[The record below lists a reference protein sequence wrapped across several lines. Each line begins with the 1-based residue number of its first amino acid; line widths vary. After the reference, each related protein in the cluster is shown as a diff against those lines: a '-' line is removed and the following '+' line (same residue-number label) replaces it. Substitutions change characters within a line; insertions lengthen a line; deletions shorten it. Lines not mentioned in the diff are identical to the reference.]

1 MQTLLRRSWWMLALR
16 GVAAIVFGA
25 FALAWPGATLL
36 ALVALFA
43 AFAIVSGASSIAA
56 AIRHRQ
62 ADQGWWMVLAL
73 GIVAVLAGIL
83 AIFQPGITALVF
95 VVLMGVNAIFTGVM
109 DIAVAIRLRKEIRGE
124 WLLVLAGIVS
134 LAFGAIVL
142 AYPGLG
148 AFALVWIVSFY
159 ALLSGV
165 LLLSLALR
173 LRPRG
178 AGNRPPPAPT
188 GTAAG
193 AH

>member
-1 MQTLLRRSWWMLALR
+1 MESLLRRSWWMLALR
-16 GVAAIVFGA
+16 GVAAILFGA

-62 ADQGWWMVLAL
+62 ADHGWWMVLAL
-73 GIVAVLAGIL
+73 GIVAVLAGIP

-95 VVLMGVNAIFTGVM
+95 VVLMGVNAIFTGAM

-148 AFALVWIVSFY
+148 AFALVWMVSFY

-178 AGNRPPPAPT
+178 AGTLPPPART
-188 GTAAG
+188 GTATG